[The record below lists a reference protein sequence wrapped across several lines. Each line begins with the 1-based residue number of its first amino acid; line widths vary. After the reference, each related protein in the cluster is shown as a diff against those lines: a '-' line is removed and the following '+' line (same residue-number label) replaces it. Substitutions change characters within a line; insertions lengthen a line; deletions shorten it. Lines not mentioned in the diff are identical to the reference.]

1 MFDEGTGRTSGFS
14 LGGRT
19 DIKDAVDHALAPV
32 AGLGP
37 FTQTPDAFIGTD
49 NYDYLVEG
57 VPTLVANQDGAP
69 YLADY
74 HAESDTFD
82 KADLRELAANTAI
95 AAALVWNLADDTDRL
110 GVRQTHKDVAA
121 LLVRTGLAQ
130 QMKVFGMWDDFAAG
144 RRGR

>member
-1 MFDEGTGRTSGFS
+1 M
-14 LGGRT
+14 
-19 DIKDAVDHALAPV
+19 DAALAPI

-49 NYDYLVEG
+49 NFDYLLEG

-82 KADLRELAANTAI
+82 KVDGRELKLNGAI
-95 AAALVWNLADDTDRL
+95 AAALAWNLAASDAL
-110 GVRQTHKDVAA
+110 PGRQSHAEIDALAKATGLDQQMQVYGLWNDFTGGKRGRPPVAA
-121 LLVRTGLAQ
+121 PPAR
-130 QMKVFGMWDDFAAG
+130 KKK
-144 RRGR
+144 